1 LHDVTSTDLSKLKR
15 TRCFMPLSPQHSLI
29 KELEG
34 IQAAMEAPLDE
45 ETQSLLTKAYA
56 LEKWPIAQLI
66 SIFERNNTDSLIKRH
81 AVCKYLDA
89 NAKTFDRHASV
100 IGLTG
105 TPGAGKS
112 SLTGELCL
120 SFLEQQPEM
129 SIAVLAI
136 DPSSQESG
144 GALLGDRTR
153 MQLPVNDKRIFF
165 RSQASHLDLG
175 GMGKSTFHV
184 MRLLRRLFDLVIIET
199 VGIGQSEIEVQRLSD
214 HTVLVMQP
222 LAGDQVQFM
231 KAGIMEVPDTFVI
244 NKCDEDELAKKSKHL
259 LSASLKLAKIHVR
272 NEESPEQSI
281 FMTSATKC
289 KGIQELMQHL
299 LAVCEQTQD
308 DQVSKQEHY
317 FLNKW
322 IQQAYGE
329 FGLSLADYF
338 NKNGKSTGTFEQ
350 KELKFKSQI
359 ANFLTKLS

>member
-1 LHDVTSTDLSKLKR
+1 
-15 TRCFMPLSPQHSLI
+15 MPLSKHHSLI
-29 KELEG
+29 KELES
-34 IQAAMEAPLDE
+34 IQAAMEAPLDA
-45 ETQSLLTKAYA
+45 ETRTLLEKAYA

-81 AVCKYLDA
+81 AISQYLAA
-89 NAKTFDRHASV
+89 NADTYARQATV

-120 SFLEQQPEM
+120 SLLKHQPDM

-153 MQLPVNDKRIFF
+153 MQLPVNDKRVFF

-231 KAGIMEVPDTFVI
+231 KAGIMEVPNTFVI
-244 NKCDEDELAKKSKHL
+244 NKCDEDELARKSKHL
-259 LSASLKLAKIHVR
+259 LNASLKLAKIHVR
-272 NEESPEQSI
+272 NEESQEQSI
-281 FMTSATKC
+281 FMTSATKRR
-289 KGIQELMQHL
+289 GIDELMTHL
-299 LAVCEQTQD
+299 MAVREQQQV
-308 DQVSKQEHY
+308 DQVAAQEEY

-329 FGLSLADYF
+329 FGLSLAEYF
-338 NKNGKSTGTFEQ
+338 NKSSEDSGTFEQ
-350 KELKFKSQI
+350 KELRYKSQI

>member
-1 LHDVTSTDLSKLKR
+1 MKQALRLGIGGPVGSGKTALVEVLCKR
-15 TRCFMPLSPQHSLI
+15 MR
-29 KELEG
+29 
-34 IQAAMEAPLDE
+34 DD
-45 ETQSLLTKAYA
+45 Y
-56 LEKWPIAQLI
+56 
-66 SIFERNNTDSLIKRH
+66 N
-81 AVCKYLDA
+81 
-89 NAKTFDRHASV
+89 
-100 IGLTG
+100 
-105 TPGAGKS
+105 
-112 SLTGELCL
+112 
-120 SFLEQQPEM
+120 
-129 SIAVLAI
+129 IAVVTNDIYTKEDQQILIRADALTEDRIVGVETGGCPHTAI
-136 DPSSQESG
+136 RED
-144 GALLGDRTR
+144 
-153 MQLPVNDKRIFF
+153 
-165 RSQASHLDLG
+165 ASMNLTAIEELNEKFQG
-175 GMGKSTFHV
+175 
-184 MRLLRRLFDLVIIET
+184 LELVIIES

-281 FMTSATKC
+281 FMTSATKR

-338 NKNGKSTGTFEQ
+338 NKNGKTTGTFEQ